1 MESEVERGEGW
12 KVPIQPRRDLV
23 PVAEMVF
30 HVTKRGWEE
39 DADGLD
45 VLDRL
50 RAAVE
55 KALWKEEAV
64 EREVLEEL
72 AVGVEVDVEVD
83 AEDERGRGTARWTEL
98 VVVGSFVVV
107 VVGVGGL
114 ALDSSGRVMV
124 WESLSVENSSQRTI
138 VCCRDKGVASCRREE
153 WRTSKQ

>member
-1 MESEVERGEGW
+1 M
-12 KVPIQPRRDLV
+12 
-23 PVAEMVF
+23 PVGEMVF
-30 HVTKRGWEE
+30 HVTKRGWDE
-39 DADGLD
+39 DAEGNE
-45 VLDRL
+45 VVDRV

-55 KALWKEEAV
+55 KALWMEEAV

-72 AVGVEVDVEVD
+72 DVGVEVDVEVEVD
-83 AEDERGRGTARWTEL
+83 ADDERGRGTARWTEL
-98 VVVGSFVVV
+98 VVAGSFVV

-114 ALDSSGRVMV
+114 ASDLSGRVMV